1 MSAVRNTL
9 FPFLLVST
17 VLHLL
22 LMFSWY
28 GRALRPPAIEQIPIT
43 IFAAPEKAPA
53 PPAAEKAAPPR
64 SAAPPPTKAPR
75 EIVRNEKTTRAELP
89 PGQPAKIDRPGAEA
103 PPKKITK
110 SEKPI
115 AKKPPVEEEETNSP
129 RVETAENGREV
140 IQAMP
145 TLEELLPPG
154 MRLANKNG
162 VEEQAPI
169 RLDSRDPRFSDYL
182 KRVKHALDLAWA
194 DPTIARSAVRS
205 FGIDGKLVV
214 RFTQTDSGE
223 LDELYITRTSGYDM
237 LDQEAL
243 RVVAAAAPN
252 FGRAPRS
259 FGKRPID
266 VTFIYEKNTV
276 SFSFVPR

>member
-1 MSAVRNTL
+1 
-9 FPFLLVST
+9 
-17 VLHLL
+17 
-22 LMFSWY
+22 MFSWY

-43 IFAAPEKAPA
+43 VFAAPEKAPA
-53 PPAAEKAAPPR
+53 PPAVEKSAPGR
-64 SAAPPPTKAPR
+64 SAPPPAKAPR
-75 EIVRNEKTTRAELP
+75 ETVRDEKAARAELP
-89 PGQPAKIDRPGAEA
+89 PGQPAKIDRSGADA

-115 AKKPPVEEEETNSP
+115 AKKPPVEEEETSSP
-129 RVETAENGREV
+129 RVATAENGQAV
-140 IQAMP
+140 IQQMP

-169 RLDSRDPRFSDYL
+169 RLDSRDPRYVDYL
-182 KRVKHALDLAWA
+182 NRVKHALNLAWA
-194 DPTIARSAVRS
+194 DPTIASSAVRS
-205 FGIDGKLVV
+205 FGVDGKLVV

-223 LDELYITRTSGYDM
+223 LEELYITRTSGYAV

>member
-1 MSAVRNTL
+1 VRNTL
-9 FPFLLVST
+9 FPFFLVST

-28 GRALRPPAIEQIPIT
+28 GRALRPPAIEQIPIE
-43 IFAAPEKAPA
+43 IFAAPEKAPP
-53 PPAAEKAAPPR
+53 PPAVGKSAPAR
-64 SAAPPPTKAPR
+64 SAPPPAKAPR
-75 EIVRNEKTTRAELP
+75 ETTRNEKIERAELP
-89 PGQPAKIDRPGAEA
+89 PGKPAKVDRSGIEPT
-103 PPKKITK
+103 PKKTAK
-110 SEKPI
+110 TEPPLSETNRD
-115 AKKPPVEEEETNSP
+115 EEETKSP
-129 RVETAENGREV
+129 RVETAQNGRAV
-140 IQAMP
+140 IEQMP
-145 TLEELLPPG
+145 SLNELLPPG
-154 MRLANKNG
+154 FRIQGKPA
-162 VEEQAPI
+162 EEQAPI
-169 RLDSRDPRFSDYL
+169 RLDSRDPRYSDYL

-194 DPTIARSAVRS
+194 DPTIARSAVRP

-252 FGRAPRS
+252 FGRAPRT

-266 VTFIYEKNTV
+266 VTFIYEKNTL
-276 SFSFVPR
+276 SFSFAPR

>member
-1 MSAVRNTL
+1 MRNTL

-17 VLHLL
+17 ALHLL

-28 GRALRPPAIEQIPIT
+28 GRALRPPAIEQIPIE
-43 IFAAPEKAPA
+43 IFAAPEKAP
-53 PPAAEKAAPPR
+53 PPAAQKSAPAR
-64 SAAPPPTKAPR
+64 SAPPPAKAPR
-75 EIVRNEKTTRAELP
+75 ETTRNEKIERAELP
-89 PGQPAKIDRPGAEA
+89 PGKSAKVDRSGIEA
-103 PPKKITK
+103 APKKITK
-110 SEKPI
+110 TEPPLSETNRD
-115 AKKPPVEEEETNSP
+115 EEETKSP
-129 RVETAENGREV
+129 RVETAQNGRAV
-140 IQAMP
+140 IEQMP
-145 TLEELLPPG
+145 TLNELLPPG
-154 MRLANKNG
+154 FRIQGKAA
-162 VEEQAPI
+162 EEQAPI
-169 RLDSRDPRFSDYL
+169 RLDSRDPRYSDYL

-194 DPTIARSAVRS
+194 DPTIARSAVRP

-252 FGRAPRS
+252 FGRAPRT

-266 VTFIYEKNTV
+266 VTFIYEKNTL
-276 SFSFVPR
+276 SFSFAPR